1 MSQWEDYAG
10 DEWMRPLAS
19 QDTRTKHI
27 LDRET
32 QGIKPRPRLQAPPFQ
47 SGDSWGD
54 FVLEQWLGSGTHG
67 WVFAARERGTE
78 KPVALKILAAE
89 DEPGTTLAKTGFRR
103 MAKLNHRNLMRLH
116 GIHQHEKC
124 VAFSMERIDGTNLT
138 AAIRRWRELPLQQAC
153 ENVIEMV
160 RQVGSAIGWMHAREL
175 VHRDLKPSNIM
186 VTSDQQRFVVIDYD
200 SAGKFQEHDAESMR
214 AYLIWTPMYVAPEV
228 LVRQRHSP
236 ASDVFSLGMV
246 VLEALRVFTAA
257 QFRREESHRDGAIHR
272 RREFMVEA
280 SPSSEHVDESLG
292 IQRDKSNEEQDRIL
306 ITKAVRGL
314 HPDIPADL
322 IDTLD
327 EMLAPDEAD
336 RPMAMTLARLG
347 RPIETLQMTRITD
360 VDSGRLREATQHIRH
375 DELARIHRWSHLVL
389 GGKTQ
394 RLHLSGDSGIG
405 KSTLLDVA
413 LSHLRS
419 LSWAQ
424 VFVARCQQR
433 DQKPLAAFSQIAD
446 EITMRFR
453 GMDRE
458 PLQVDAVT
466 VNVLTSILPGLA
478 EVLEVDRSQPLL
490 QTSPTRPGGLEAAL
504 KVCERLREYGPVFFV
519 IDDVQWADRDT
530 ISVLDYLQTASL
542 NRRKAPDLQGFGL
555 ITVSR
560 TDGDRQV
567 TLPDET
573 IDLGPLPDETAIE
586 MLVAEASK
594 FELQIPEDHLKSL
607 ARQID
612 GMPYRLDACLDE
624 LRPGGW
630 LSDAI
635 QTTDPNSKEV
645 SVLSM
650 ETLWQKRC
658 EQLPP
663 GAMQCLRRIAVAGR
677 QVPVEE
683 LHGFQDGTA
692 GLDDHLAE
700 LQRCRLIVLGDSS
713 GPTVQIWHSRL
724 GEKILDQIPESE
736 IRQLHAEWADTLANV
751 RPDLAGIIASHYQRA
766 ELHTQLGKWAKL
778 AAEQAQQM
786 YANREVAS
794 WYQVAA
800 EHSDGKQKVQYLKE
814 ASFAWHRSG
823 RLSKAAEVH
832 GALSELL
839 SGHASVEHQ
848 LQRVECLIRSGE
860 FQDASRLVEPLI
872 DQLGLPRVK
881 STWAFRLSVLWRLL
895 RLFPLERD
903 LSISVEHRNPLRTW
917 QEGSQIEACVRLVRP
932 LSIINNNIAIE
943 WSLFAARQVRL
954 LGTAGER
961 LHLGVGEAVFA
972 SYNFGRSRQR
982 AQQMLQRMLESLR
995 TEDDP
1000 SWHGDVHS
1008 GLAWHVAMDGRYAD
1022 ALEPCAKAKHF
1033 YGLSEHAK
1041 NFEMAHMSYVELAAS
1056 FQCGKIAGIR
1066 QTVTEM
1072 QAEGRTTN
1080 DQFVTIMGTLGYASV
1095 AFLSDN
1101 DMARMDLATVRV
1113 RECMKQVGPT
1123 SFMFVQQFKDALLDL
1138 YSADV
1143 TNGASKLD
1151 LLPRQ
1156 MRSSDLKRVQMIRI
1170 NFLEFVCL
1178 LAIQSMSCQK
1188 KTAAA
1193 SLRKALRKLRREKS
1207 NFAHMKAD
1215 FYEGIQLARF
1225 GEPAMASRA
1234 RELLQSASSVANELR
1249 LTPFILAANDE
1260 LKWLDSPE
1268 QPSDL
1273 EAFLADEGIV
1283 APSRF
1288 ARLYRGV
1295 DRPKD

>member
-1 MSQWEDYAG
+1 MSKWEDYTG

-19 QDTRTKHI
+19 QDTRTKHL

-32 QGIKPRPRLQAPPFQ
+32 QGIKPRPRLQPPPFQ

-54 FVLEQWLGSGTHG
+54 FVLEEWLGSGTHG
-67 WVFAARERGTE
+67 WVFAAREQATD
-78 KPVALKILAAE
+78 KPVALKILALE

-124 VAFSMERIDGTNLT
+124 VAFSMERIDGSNLT
-138 AAIRRWRELPLQQAC
+138 AAIRCWRDLPLQQAC

-186 VTSDQQRFVVIDYD
+186 VTNDCQRFVVIDYD

-236 ASDVFSLGMV
+236 SSDVFSLGMV

-257 QFRREESHRDGAIHR
+257 EYRREEHLREENHEREYLDNASRPTDG
-272 RREFMVEA
+272 
-280 SPSSEHVDESLG
+280 SDESLG
-292 IQRDKSNEEQDRIL
+292 IQRDKSNEEQDRML

-314 HPDIPADL
+314 HPDIPVDL

-327 EMLAPDEAD
+327 EMLAPNEAD
-336 RPMAMTLARLG
+336 RPMAMTLARIG
-347 RPIETLQMTRITD
+347 RPLEAMQMTRITD
-360 VDSGRLREATQHIRH
+360 VSSSRLREATQHIRH

-389 GGKTQ
+389 GGQTQ

-413 LSHLRS
+413 LSQLRS

-433 DQKPLAAFSQIAD
+433 DQKPLQAFSQISD
-446 EITMRFR
+446 EITMRFW

-458 PLQVDAVT
+458 PLQVDSVT
-466 VNVLTSILPGLA
+466 VSLLTSILPGLA

-530 ISVLDYLQTASL
+530 ISVLDYLQSASL
-542 NRRKAPDLQGFGL
+542 NRPKAPELQGFGL

-560 TDGDRQV
+560 TNGDRQL
-567 TLPDET
+567 TSPDET
-573 IDLGPLPDETAIE
+573 IELGPLPDETAIE
-586 MLVAEASK
+586 LLLAEASK
-594 FELQIPEDHLKSL
+594 FELQIPEEHLKTL

-612 GMPYRLDACLDE
+612 GMPYRLDACLEE

-635 QTTDPNSKEV
+635 QKAESGGEGV
-645 SVLSM
+645 SVPSM
-650 ETLWQKRC
+650 ESLWQNRS
-658 EQLPP
+658 ERLTP
-663 GAMQCLRRIAVAGR
+663 GAMQWLRRIAAAGR
-677 QVPVEE
+677 QVPIDE
-683 LHGFQDGTA
+683 LRSWKEDTEDLNDQ
-692 GLDDHLAE
+692 LDE
-700 LQRCRLIVLGDSS
+700 LQRHRLIVRGESS

-724 GEKILDQIPESE
+724 GEKILAQMSESE
-736 IRQLHAEWADTLANV
+736 IRQLHADWAETLSHV
-751 RPDLAGIIASHYQRA
+751 RPDVASVIASHYQRA
-766 ELHTQLGKWAKL
+766 GLHEALGVWAKL

-786 YANREVAS
+786 YAHGEVAS

-800 EHSDGKQKVQYLKE
+800 ENSSGEQQIQYLKE

-823 RLSKAAEVH
+823 RLNKAAEAH
-832 GALSELL
+832 EALANLL
-839 SGHASVEHQ
+839 PGHASVEHQ
-848 LQRVECLIRSGE
+848 LERVECLIRSGE
-860 FQDASRLVEPLI
+860 FSDASRLVEPLI
-872 DQLGLPRVK
+872 EQLGLPRLK
-881 STWAFRLSVLWRLL
+881 SKWGFNLSVFWRIIRLL
-895 RLFPLERD
+895 PLQRD
-903 LSISVEHRNPLRTW
+903 LSVVLDQPTPPRTW
-917 QEGSQIEACVRLVRP
+917 QQGCQIEACVRLIRP

-943 WSLFAARQVRL
+943 WALFAARQVRL

-961 LHLGVGEAVFA
+961 LQLGVGEAVFS
-972 SYNFGRSRQR
+972 SYNPGRSRQR
-982 AQQMLQRMLESLR
+982 ASQSLQRMLATLR
-995 TEDDP
+995 PEDDP
-1000 SWHGDVHS
+1000 SWHGDVNT
-1008 GLAWHVAMDGRYAD
+1008 GLAWNAAMDGRYAD
-1022 ALEPCAKAKHF
+1022 ALEPCAKSKQF

-1041 NFEMAHMSYVELAAS
+1041 SFEIAHTSYVELAS
-1056 FQCGKIAGIR
+1056 FFQCGMISEMR
-1066 QTVTEM
+1066 RTVADM

-1095 AFLSDN
+1095 AFFSDN
-1101 DMARMDLATVRV
+1101 DMARMDLASDRV
-1113 RECMKQVGPT
+1113 RECMKHVGAT
-1123 SFMFVQQFKDALLDL
+1123 SFLFVQQFKDVLRDL

-1156 MRSSDLKRVQMIRI
+1156 MRSYDLNRVQMIRI
-1170 NFLEFVCL
+1170 NFTEFVCL
-1178 LAIQSMSCQK
+1178 LALQALSCQV
-1188 KTAAA
+1188 KTAEVK
-1193 SLRKALRKLRREKS
+1193 LRNALQKLRREQS
-1207 NFAHMKAD
+1207 EFAKMKAD
-1215 FYEGIQLARF
+1215 FYEGVHLARHSVS
-1225 GEPAMASRA
+1225 GTDAHARQLLASA
-1234 RELLQSASSVANELR
+1234 AAKAKELQ
-1249 LTPFILAANDE
+1249 LTPYALAANDE
-1260 LKWLDSPE
+1260 LKWLDSPD
-1268 QPSDL
+1268 QDSDL
-1273 EAFLADEGIV
+1273 EAYLADEGVV

-1295 DRPKD
+1295 DRPKH